1 MELCR
6 QYGFIFICE
15 ILLVLNCESYPSNLH
30 CDPAAYYIYAAQ
42 KALNT
47 AKKILA
53 IEYHFVKSPK
63 SECRNY
69 ALIFNKNNKCKPK
82 SIKKKIGYFK
92 EYFKPHC
99 SCLNRMHLITV

>member
-69 ALIFNKNNKCKPK
+69 ALIFNNNHHRNASQSLSKRKYGILKNIL
-82 SIKKKIGYFK
+82 S
-92 EYFKPHC
+92 
-99 SCLNRMHLITV
+99 LTVTV